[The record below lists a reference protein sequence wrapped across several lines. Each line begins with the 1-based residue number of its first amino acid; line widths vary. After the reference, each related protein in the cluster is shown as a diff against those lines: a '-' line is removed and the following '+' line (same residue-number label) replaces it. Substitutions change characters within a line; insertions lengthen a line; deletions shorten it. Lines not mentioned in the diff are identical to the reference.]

1 MASLATLIALSITS
15 TEAVADRVRWT
26 VQSVP
31 ATTEQ
36 AAALESRLAT
46 MTWGEMRLKAF
57 EPDALSAANDLY
69 RSVSIGAVDAALVD
83 ETSWSEALDAPR
95 DAVEITRDGRGLSV
109 LDRLRALRDRM
120 GALTDRLR
128 RDDVFPVVCGMHRE
142 AEGGAKTSEFSLL
155 LIHLPKYRRLDKSQK
170 AILEAGCAAAV
181 LDGLAPTRGAA
192 PD

>member
-1 MASLATLIALSITS
+1 MATLITLSVTS

-95 DAVEITRDGRGLSV
+95 DAVEITRDGRGFSM

-142 AEGGAKTSEFSLL
+142 AEGGAKTSGFSLL
-155 LIHLPKYRRLDKSQK
+155 LIHLPKYRRLDKSQT
-170 AILEAGCAAAV
+170 AILEVGCAAAV